1 MDLAEWYSAGRW
13 VGLLELIDNLPSACR
28 LNEAVVNDPEAARD
42 LAALSMDRPEG
53 ADPWSPRVSEYD
65 LHATIQREILHAIK
79 GLAAITVAAAG
90 SKPGEQKPFP
100 APITEIDRAME
111 AMSRTW
117 TEEFV
122 QQFGF
127 SKEDI

>member
-1 MDLAEWYSAGRW
+1 MDLAEWYAAGRW

-28 LNEAVVNDPEAARD
+28 LNEAVVNDPDAARE
-42 LAALSMDRPEG
+42 LAALNMDRPEG

-79 GLAAITVAAAG
+79 GLASITIAAAG

-100 APITEIDRAME
+100 APKTEIDRAME
-111 AMSRTW
+111 TMSRNW

-127 SKEDI
+127 SAEDI

>member
-1 MDLAEWYSAGRW
+1 MDIADWYAAGRW
-13 VGLLELIDNLPSACR
+13 VALLELIDMLPTACR
-28 LNEAVVNDPEAARD
+28 LNEAVANDPESAQY
-42 LAALSMDRPEG
+42 LAQLSLGRTDAGE
-53 ADPWSPRVSEYD
+53 WSPRLSEYD

-79 GLAAITVAAAG
+79 SLASITIAAAG

-100 APITEIDRAME
+100 APVTEIDRAME
-111 AMSRTW
+111 TMSRNW

>member
-1 MDLAEWYSAGRW
+1 MDLAEWYAAGRW
-13 VGLLELIDNLPSACR
+13 VGLLELIDNLPTACR
-28 LNEAVVNDPEAARD
+28 LNEAVANDPESAEVLARMS
-42 LAALSMDRPEG
+42 ADRPAGGE
-53 ADPWSPRVSEYD
+53 WSPRLSEFD

-79 GLAAITVAAAG
+79 SLASITIAAAG
-90 SKPGEQKPFP
+90 SQPGEQKPFP
-100 APITEIDRAME
+100 APVTEIDRAME
-111 AMSRTW
+111 AMSRNW